1 MGRMAGNFI
10 AEEFEYIVS
19 EKNTAGAILLL
30 YMQDTCT
37 HQHVLCMY
45 NNLKSCIRGDTQQY

>member
-19 EKNTAGAILLL
+19 EKNTAGASLQTVVRAGYMHSPACTLHIQQFEEL
-30 YMQDTCT
+30 Y
-37 HQHVLCMY
+37 
-45 NNLKSCIRGDTQQY
+45 